1 MDLDLNCAPPS
12 PEPAPQDHRL
22 GHAMLRQE
30 HAYRHQVE
38 ELHRLYWAQ
47 RNLRPDVPFWEQS
60 HDVLYPTHSMPMAT
74 SSQSDMLRG
83 KQAIWC
89 GNGVAGKLGVEG
101 SVRRKPD
108 HGGVHGRSGYR
119 HMIDLEKPATSED
132 DDDDVEILS
141 PARFSDYA
149 KRNAGFADNSQ
160 CYPRENAAHVH
171 FGCSYV
177 LWVQTCVLQGCIV
190 NNVHTMPLYCR
201 LNFSP
206 FFLYIPNLLSFIVKE
221 QDGRKILCNTYVIV
235 CYASSSFYSIAFTYS
250 CNLCLQA

>member
-74 SSQSDMLRG
+74 SSQSDMSLCFAVIWDLLGASSHELRG

-171 FGCSYV
+171 FDDDCLPTPPPSARRDDMHKHSAHCAPTDAPRGH
-177 LWVQTCVLQGCIV
+177 
-190 NNVHTMPLYCR
+190 NH
-201 LNFSP
+201 LNQRRF
-206 FFLYIPNLLSFIVKE
+206 
-221 QDGRKILCNTYVIV
+221 
-235 CYASSSFYSIAFTYS
+235 
-250 CNLCLQA
+250 